1 MSDTNPGSNGD
12 TSGDT
17 QSNVYASG
25 YEDERKDDS
34 KKRGQ
39 LSKGLRM
46 SISSKSISSGQ
57 MAGAPNS
64 D

>member
-1 MSDTNPGSNGD
+1 MADTDPGSNANP
-12 TSGDT
+12 SFDT
-17 QSNVYASG
+17 QNNVYAQN
-25 YEDERKDDS
+25 YEDDRKGNN
-34 KKRGQ
+34 KRGQ